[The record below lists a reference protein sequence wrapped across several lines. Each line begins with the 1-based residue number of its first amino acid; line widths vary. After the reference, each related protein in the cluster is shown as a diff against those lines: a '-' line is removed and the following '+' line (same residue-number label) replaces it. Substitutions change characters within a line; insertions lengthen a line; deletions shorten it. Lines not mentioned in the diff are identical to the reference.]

1 MTRVT
6 GIFSMWITSDEAV
19 VMFARY
25 CAARFGGAA
34 SRKARAR
41 ARSLHKRGDV
51 QGHDVWNR
59 VADEI
64 DKGTK
69 SKPGARRGS
78 AN

>member
-1 MTRVT
+1 
-6 GIFSMWITSDEAV
+6 MWITTDEAV

-25 CAARFGGAA
+25 CAARLGGAA
-34 SRKARAR
+34 SRKARAK
-41 ARSLHKRGDV
+41 AKALHQRGDL

-69 SKPGARRGS
+69 AKPRARRGRV
-78 AN
+78 N

>member
-1 MTRVT
+1 
-6 GIFSMWITSDEAV
+6 MWITTDEAV

-41 ARSLHKRGDV
+41 AKALHKRGDV

-64 DKGTK
+64 DRGTK
-69 SKPGARRGS
+69 SKPRARRGRV
-78 AN
+78 N